1 MAVKV
6 TPLGQF
12 LQDNDFVDVVR
23 EIRINKNG
31 YPYVT
36 CLNEDNKAEN
46 VYFTKTASARVKSKS
61 FDFDTEMPK
70 AFGMWAEY
78 SDDREKRMK
87 ITFSNRISV
96 KDLFGLK

>member
-1 MAVKV
+1 MVKV

-12 LQDNDFVDVVR
+12 LQDNDFVDVVK

-31 YPYVT
+31 YPYLT
-36 CLNEDNKAEN
+36 CLNKDNEATN
-46 VYFTKTASARVKSKS
+46 VYFTKASATKVKAES
-61 FDFDTEMPK
+61 FDFESEMPK
-70 AFGMWAEY
+70 AYGMWAKY
-78 SDDREKRMK
+78 SDDRENRMK